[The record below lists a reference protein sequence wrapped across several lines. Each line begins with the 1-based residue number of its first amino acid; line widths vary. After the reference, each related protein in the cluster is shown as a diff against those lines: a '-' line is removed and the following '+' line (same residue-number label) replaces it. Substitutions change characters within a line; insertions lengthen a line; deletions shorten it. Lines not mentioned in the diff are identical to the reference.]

1 MTSAHQEPFRRTWLI
16 QKDGSHL
23 NLHSQDAHTCAL
35 QDGLPQATTTAHINI
50 WMLDPRAQCLALR
63 ASPVCPARK
72 AARTTDQDYRRKHSV
87 WVRLLQSTFG
97 LLARTTSK
105 SQLCHRTMAART
117 FLITPL
123 QQTFTA
129 KRRETRSHARKVL
142 SFPIFTPVTGHLMA
156 ILILIGLH
164 DTRGSVRGYNCISDN
179 L

>member
-1 MTSAHQEPFRRTWLI
+1 MCPSGWTTPGHNYGPHKYMDARSACTCCPEVCVSCPTRSNN
-16 QKDGSHL
+16 GSRL
-23 NLHSQDAHTCAL
+23 SSQA
-35 QDGLPQATTTAHINI
+35 
-50 WMLDPRAQCLALR
+50 CLLR
-63 ASPVCPARK
+63 S
-72 AARTTDQDYRRKHSV
+72 SV
-87 WVRLLQSTFG
+87 HW

-142 SFPIFTPVTGHLMA
+142 SFPIFTPVTRHLMA

-164 DTRGSVRGYNCISDN
+164 YRRGSVRGYNCISDN